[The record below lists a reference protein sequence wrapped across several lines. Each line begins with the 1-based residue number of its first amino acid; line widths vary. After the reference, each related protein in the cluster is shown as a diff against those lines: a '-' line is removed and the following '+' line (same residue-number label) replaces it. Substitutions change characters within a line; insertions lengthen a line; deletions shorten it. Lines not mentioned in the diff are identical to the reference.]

1 METLDFDDTVAKIK
15 SLEIQG
21 AERIARAAV
30 KAWASK
36 LAETKDRATL
46 EAAAQELM
54 EARATEPG
62 LRNALKFCLANYEK
76 NPNISEEVLDYFK
89 TSKEKIS
96 EYGAKKIHDGMIV
109 ITHCHSS
116 TSEGC
121 IIKAWDEGK
130 RFTVYNTETRPR
142 YQGRITAQKIAEHG
156 IPVEHFV
163 DSGGRMAMKEA
174 DLFLFG
180 CDSLSSEG
188 KVINKIGTRQMLEF
202 AQKYDVPSYTCTNS
216 WKLNPETL
224 FGEEEE
230 IEERDSAEV
239 WPDAPKG
246 VKIHNPAFEVS
257 DPDDITGVIC
267 ELGIYKPEALITE
280 VKNAYPWMME

>member
-1 METLDFDDTVAKIK
+1 METLDLDDTVAKIK

-36 LAETKDRATL
+36 LEQGADHAALET
-46 EAAAQELM
+46 AAQKLIA
-54 EARATEPG
+54 ARATEPG
-62 LRNALKFCLANYEK
+62 LRNALKFCLSNYQD
-76 NPNISEEVLDYFK
+76 NPNVTEEVLKYFQE
-89 TSKEKIS
+89 SKEKIS
-96 EYGAKKIHDGMIV
+96 EYGANKIHDGMIV

-121 IIKAWDEGK
+121 IIKAWEQGK

-142 YQGRITAQKIAEHG
+142 YQGRITAEAIASHG

-163 DSGGRMAMKEA
+163 DSGARLAMKEA

-180 CDSLSSEG
+180 CDSLSAEG
-188 KVINKIGTRQMLEF
+188 KVINKIGTPQMLEF

-216 WKLNPETL
+216 WKLNPETV
-224 FGEEEE
+224 FGVEEE
-230 IEERDSAEV
+230 IEERDPAEV

-280 VKNAYPWMME
+280 VKNAYPWMF

>member
-1 METLDFDDTVAKIK
+1 METLDLDDTVAKIK

-30 KAWASK
+30 KAWASE
-36 LAETKDRATL
+36 LAKTQDRAEL
-46 EAAAQELM
+46 EAAAEKLM
-54 EARATEPG
+54 AARATEPG
-62 LRNALKFCLANYEK
+62 LRNALKYCLANYEK
-76 NPNISEEVLDYFK
+76 NPNIAEDVIKYFK
-89 TSKEKIS
+89 ESKEKIS
-96 EYGAKKIHDGMIV
+96 EYGSKKIHDGMIV

-116 TSEGC
+116 TAEGC
-121 IIKAWDEGK
+121 LIKAWKDGK

-142 YQGRITAQKIAEHG
+142 FQGRITAESLAKHG

-163 DSGGRMAMKEA
+163 DSGARMAMKKA

-188 KVINKIGTRQMLEF
+188 KVINKIGTRQMLDF
-202 AQKYDVPSYTCTNS
+202 AQKYDVPAYTCTNS

-224 FGEEEE
+224 YGADEE
-230 IEERDSAEV
+230 IEERDPAEV
-239 WPDAPKG
+239 WPEAPKG
-246 VKIHNPAFEVS
+246 VKIHNPAFEIS

-267 ELGIYKPEALITE
+267 ELGIVKPEALLSE
-280 VKNAYPWMME
+280 VKTAYPWMI